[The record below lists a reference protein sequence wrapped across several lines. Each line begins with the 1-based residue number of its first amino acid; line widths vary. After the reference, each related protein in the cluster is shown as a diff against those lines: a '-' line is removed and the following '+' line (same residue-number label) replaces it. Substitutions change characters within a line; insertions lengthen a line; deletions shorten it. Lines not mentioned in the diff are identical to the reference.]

1 MIGPFIAR
9 RTSVPIDRETPMLP
23 RAIIAFAIV
32 CLTGMLFPPPQAV
45 MARGGFGGGLGGGF
59 GGGFHGA
66 NMGAFHWCPN
76 GPWFQRL
83 SERDEPERDKS
94 KRNESERAKS
104 ERVSERVNRNGM
116 NRNGNSGRYANT
128 RRDGSRPNGSYQG
141 NSQFGM
147 HGGNG
152 SFARWNDGQ
161 WHTSSGFGGAG
172 HETEL
177 SGTMADRRRPPLRR

>member
-9 RTSVPIDRETPMLP
+9 RTSVPIGHETPMLP
-23 RAIIAFAIV
+23 RAIIVFTIV

-66 NMGAFHWCPN
+66 SMGAFHGAPQMGHGFN
-76 GPWFQRL
+76 GYQ
-83 SERDEPERDKS
+83 
-94 KRNESERAKS
+94 NGM
-104 ERVSERVNRNGM
+104 NRNGM
-116 NRNGNSGRYANT
+116 NRNGINRNENNGRYAHT

-147 HGGNG
+147 HGANG

-161 WHTSSGFGGAG
+161 WHTSSGFGGARHG
-172 HETEL
+172 PSFQGQWQIGGGL
-177 SGTMADRRRPPLRR
+177 Q

>member
-1 MIGPFIAR
+1 MIRLFIAR

-23 RAIIAFAIV
+23 RAIIAFAII

-66 NMGAFHWCPN
+66 NMGAFPGAQMGHGFNGYQNGMNPN
-76 GPWFQRL
+76 GMNPNGMN
-83 SERDEPERDKS
+83 
-94 KRNESERAKS
+94 RNGL
-104 ERVSERVNRNGM
+104 NRNGYQNGLNQNGM
-116 NRNGNSGRYANT
+116 NRNGNNGRYART

-152 SFARWNDGQ
+152 SFARWNEGQ
-161 WHTSSGFGGAG
+161 WHTSSGFGGPG
-172 HETEL
+172 HGPSFQGQWQIGGGL
-177 SGTMADRRRPPLRR
+177 Q